1 MQFVVLRRLIVKV
14 EHSQRRI
21 SNHVFRY
28 SINVQHK
35 LANVGAVEIPFVECV
50 SWSSIESVVNK
61 NMRCREIVRRIAEK
75 YSKPVLKKVAEDI
88 PYPLLVKTM
97 IVTLQVVENFDF
109 RKLVALLE
117 AAIEFIVSHR

>member
-1 MQFVVLRRLIVKV
+1 M
-14 EHSQRRI
+14 
-21 SNHVFRY
+21 FRY